1 MSYKIIKKKS
11 GDFEICIGQKLNET
25 FSTIEDAVKHILKSN
40 QISHM
45 EFKSKGKNMCI
56 VVKVVRNDG

>member
-11 GDFEICIGQKLNET
+11 GDFEISIGQKLNET
-25 FSTIEDAVKHILKSN
+25 FNTIEDAVKHISKSN
-40 QISHM
+40 NISHM

-56 VVKVVRNDG
+56 VVKVVKSDS